1 MGELL
6 NMSKN
11 IPIQVKADAYDQ
23 LCKAYIEGAR
33 MDWSLFGRRKIGYNS
48 LAEYIGYGFH
58 QMAVQQGA
66 IQEEKAVQ
74 QVLSV

>member
-11 IPIQVKADAYDQ
+11 ISIQAKADAYDQ

-48 LAEYIGYGFH
+48 LAEYIGYGFQ
-58 QMAVQQGA
+58 QMVTRQGA
-66 IQEEKAVQ
+66 IQEEKAEQ
-74 QVLSV
+74 QVLSI

>member
-23 LCKAYIEGAR
+23 LCKAYIEGSQ
-33 MDWSLFGRRKIGYNS
+33 MDFSLFGRRKIGFHS
-48 LAEYIGYGFH
+48 LAEYVGYGFQ
-58 QMAVQQGA
+58 QMAIQQGA
-66 IQEEKAVQ
+66 IQEEKAEQ
-74 QVLSV
+74 RVLSI